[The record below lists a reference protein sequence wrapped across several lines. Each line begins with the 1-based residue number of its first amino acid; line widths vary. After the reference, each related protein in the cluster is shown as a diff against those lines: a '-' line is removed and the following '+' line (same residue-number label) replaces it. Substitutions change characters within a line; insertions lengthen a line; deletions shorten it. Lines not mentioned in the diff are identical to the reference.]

1 MPTAKTT
8 QESTLAF
15 PAIRG
20 FDYIEI
26 FVGNVRHAEHYYRT
40 VWGFQ
45 SVACQGT
52 DAGLPDRTSIVM
64 RQGNIILLLTGAA
77 SASSSVAAHLHDHG
91 EGVVTIGLAVDDV
104 TGSYEAA
111 VAGGAKAASEPVVM
125 HDDNGH
131 VGRAEVEALNG
142 FTFAFVDRSDYRG
155 SFLPGFRTLPSSGPP
170 SPIFEDLDHVAIA
183 VETGTLD
190 AWVDFYQQVFGFKV
204 AHKEDV
210 ATAKS
215 GMNSKVVQHPLGAC
229 KFPLVEPALG
239 KSKSQVQTFLDLHN
253 GPGIQHLAV
262 RTPGII
268 DTVGRLRDN
277 GVEFLGIPPAYY
289 DQLESRVGSLGKEFI
304 ELKDLGILVDHDE
317 WGRLLQ
323 VFARSCQDR
332 QTLFFE
338 IIERRGGRGFGG
350 GNIRALFEAMER
362 EQAS

>member
-1 MPTAKTT
+1 MPTTKTVQT
-8 QESTLAF
+8 TLAF
-15 PAIRG
+15 PAVRG

-26 FVGNVRHAEHYYRT
+26 FVGNMRHAEHYYRT

-64 RQGNIILLLTGAA
+64 RQGNIVLVLTGAA
-77 SASSSVAAHLHDHG
+77 LASSSVAAHLHVHG

-104 TGSYEAA
+104 IGSYEAA
-111 VAGGAKAASEPVVM
+111 VARGAKAVSEPVM
-125 HDDNGH
+125 MRDDSGN

-142 FTFAFVDRSDYRG
+142 FTYALVDRSDYRG
-155 SFLPGFRTLPSSGPP
+155 SFLPGFRTLPSSRAP
-170 SPIFEDLDHVAIA
+170 SPIFEDLDHAAIA
-183 VETGTLD
+183 VEAGTLD
-190 AWVDFYQQVFGFKV
+190 AWVEFYQQVFGFKTV
-204 AHKEDV
+204 HKEDV

-215 GMNSKVVQHPLGAC
+215 GMNSQVVQHPLGAC

-239 KSKSQVQTFLDLHN
+239 KSKSQVQTFLDFHK
-253 GPGIQHLAV
+253 GPGVQHLAI
-262 RTPGII
+262 RTPDII
-268 DTVGRLRDN
+268 DTVARLRDN
-277 GVEFLGIPPAYY
+277 GVEFLGIPRAYY
-289 DQLESRVGSLGKEFI
+289 DQLESRVGSLGKEFAD
-304 ELKDLGILVDHDE
+304 LKDLGILVDHDE
-317 WGRLLQ
+317 WGRILQ
-323 VFARSCQDR
+323 IFARSCQDR